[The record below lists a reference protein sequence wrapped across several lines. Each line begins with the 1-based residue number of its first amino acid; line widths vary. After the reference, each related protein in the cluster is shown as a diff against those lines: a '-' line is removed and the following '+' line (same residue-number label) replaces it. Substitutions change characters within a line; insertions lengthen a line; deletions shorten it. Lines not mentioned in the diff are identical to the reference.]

1 MLNKENF
8 VRKVFEK
15 ERYKQNYKLKKV
27 YLSERGHLWILLS
40 ISSINQGQNYFT
52 INHTWKKPMS
62 PPARWSIW
70 WCVAAP
76 NVSPCI
82 YITLCKIKNIPN
94 KAQYYKLERSVF
106 NIIPILFSLETLQ
119 WSIFYDR
126 GGLFPFFIWG
136 KEYKRSKSGE
146 KGEEGKQETRDKRD
160 KVEMWKNRTN

>member
-1 MLNKENF
+1 MLNNENL

-40 ISSINQGQNYFT
+40 ISSINQGQNYFI
-52 INHTWKKPMS
+52 INHTWKKPYMEK
-62 PPARWSIW
+62 
-70 WCVAAP
+70 
-76 NVSPCI
+76 I
-82 YITLCKIKNIPN
+82 Y
-94 KAQYYKLERSVF
+94 S
-106 NIIPILFSLETLQ
+106 TLQ

-146 KGEEGKQETRDKRD
+146 KGEKGKQETRDKRD
-160 KVEMWKNRTN
+160 KVEMRKNRTKYDCFVCLSGSHGR